1 MSHIK
6 EYLEKHL
13 IWLRRGSFSAWQ
25 NLMRNK
31 VLSSATIFVIA
42 LMFFVFNLVL
52 AISVATESVID
63 RVGEKVDISIEIQP
77 EVENYTIQTFTDNLR
92 KREGVKEVIF
102 VDKEN
107 ALKSFGS
114 KYPHVISFLDHN
126 KLDNPLPDIVRIVST
141 DVSNNNKIIDY
152 LEGSE
157 FSRIVN
163 QEKLKANTEQKTRN
177 DKILDITHFIKKGGV
192 WLNIIFA
199 FVAIL
204 IIFNSININIHAHQ
218 SEIHIMKLVGA
229 KYSFI
234 RSGFVFEGIYY
245 AVFALIISSLLSR
258 FILSYL
264 AKKLLGIIS
273 NESMLSGL
281 NAILL
286 QFEDKFFYTFSF
298 QLFIAV
304 FVGIISSYLAIELYL
319 RKKQSF

>member
-1 MSHIK
+1 MVNTK
-6 EYLEKHL
+6 EHLEKQF
-13 IWLRRGSFSAWQ
+13 IWLKRGAFSAWQ

-31 VLSSATIFVIA
+31 ILSSATIFVIA

-63 RVGEKVDISIEIQP
+63 RVGEKVDISIEIQSG
-77 EVENYTIQTFTDNLR
+77 VENYTIQTFADNLR
-92 KREGVKEVIF
+92 KRDTIKEVIY
-102 VDKEN
+102 VSKED
-107 ALKSFGS
+107 ALSRFGS

-141 DVSNNNKIIDY
+141 DVSNNNKIISY
-152 LEGSE
+152 LEGIE
-157 FSRIVN
+157 FSRVVN

-177 DKILDITHFIKKGGV
+177 EKILDITHFIKKSGI

-218 SEIHIMKLVGA
+218 REIHIMKLVGA
-229 KYSFI
+229 KHSFI
-234 RSGFVFEGIYY
+234 RSGFIFEGIYY
-245 AVFALIISSLLSR
+245 ATFALIISSVLSR
-258 FILSYL
+258 IVLSYL

-286 QFEDKFFYTFSF
+286 QFEDKFFYTFSSQF
-298 QLFIAV
+298 IIAV